1 MYCYKCGV
9 KLENNENKCPLCHT
23 ILPKEK
29 NSNSLSAY
37 SDKIDDIGKRIN
49 FRYIT
54 LLILLFLFM
63 SGFVTFLC
71 NILISGK
78 ATWSIYVIASII
90 YVATQVSFLYY
101 KNKLIS
107 AVLNL
112 FGLEYLLFTIAYM
125 NNGMSWYLYLVMPN
139 IFIIWLIVVLT
150 IYLFIKKKMRFTR
163 AVSTFLFTIA
173 LILISTEILIDLFSK
188 NVIKLGWSL
197 YASLPILIV
206 CLVVFVI
213 SFNRKLINEIKKR
226 IFL

>member
-9 KLENNENKCPLCHT
+9 KLEDSENKCPLCHT
-23 ILPKEK
+23 TLPKEK
-29 NSNSLSAY
+29 NSNALSAY
-37 SDKIDDIGKRIN
+37 SDKIDDIGKHIN

-54 LLILLFLFM
+54 LLILLFLFI

-71 NILISGK
+71 NIFINGK
-78 ATWSIYVIASII
+78 PTWSIYVIASII
-90 YVATQVSFLYY
+90 YVATQASFLYY

-107 AVLNL
+107 AILNL

-125 NNGMSWYLYLVMPN
+125 NNGMNWYLYLVMPN
-139 IFIIWLIVVLT
+139 IFIIWLLVVLT
-150 IYLFIKKKMRFTR
+150 VYLFIKKKMRFTR

-173 LILISTEILIDLFSK
+173 LILISTEVLIDLFSNSVVSLK
-188 NVIKLGWSL
+188 WSL

>member
-9 KLENNENKCPLCHT
+9 KLEDNENKCPLCHT
-23 ILPKEK
+23 SLPKEK
-29 NSNSLSAY
+29 NSNAISSY

-54 LLILLFLFM
+54 LLILIFLFI

-78 ATWSIYVIASII
+78 PTWSIYVIASII

-101 KNKLIS
+101 KNKLVP

-112 FGLEYLLFTIAYM
+112 FGLEYLLFTIAYI
-125 NNGMSWYLYLVMPN
+125 NNGLNWYLYLVMPN
-139 IFIIWLIVVLT
+139 IFIIWLLIVLT

-163 AVSTFLFTIA
+163 AVATFLFTIA
-173 LILISTEILIDLFSK
+173 LILFSTEILIDLFSDK
-188 NVIKLGWSL
+188 VISLKWSL

-206 CLVVFVI
+206 ALVIFVI